1 MVCILRTI
9 PPKLIHMP
17 TQSGVILPAFL
28 CTIHW
33 ISSLALSNELRV
45 YCTSTN
51 NYFWLLHRSIFLLPS
66 LGYLTSGIGRNS
78 ESSLV
83 SHPNTHSLS
92 LPIVLSLS
100 RPLPLFFYLPYVQH
114 GIYLRSYH
122 SIYLLVSKW
131 YCQKW
136 SSRAEYSKRA
146 NNDKPYKIPRI
157 ECCTELWMLLI
168 EISLLAWAP
177 HWMEV

>member
-100 RPLPLFFYLPYVQH
+100 LALSLSF
-114 GIYLRSYH
+114 
-122 SIYLLVSKW
+122 SIYLTYSTVSI
-131 YCQKW
+131 YDPITQ
-136 SSRAEYSKRA
+136 SIYLFP
-146 NNDKPYKIPRI
+146 NDIARNDPVAQNIASERI
-157 ECCTELWMLLI
+157 MISPTKYLGLNAVPNYGCC
-168 EISLLAWAP
+168 
-177 HWMEV
+177 